1 MIIRSTIDS
10 DCEGRMYYIHQSM
23 GKKTKQYLPKYRTR
37 LSEYD
42 AEQLIDNLK
51 KDSSVKNIYLYKIIY
66 EDGTISLIANPN
78 NPLGKLECDDDEK

>member
-23 GKKTKQYLPKYRTR
+23 GKNIKQYLPKYRTR

-42 AEQLIDNLK
+42 AEKLIEELQ
-51 KDSSVKNIYLYKIIY
+51 KDSTVDNIYLYKIIY
-66 EDGTISLIANPN
+66 KDGRISLFANPN
-78 NPLGKLECDDDEK
+78 RPIGEIKCEDD

>member
-23 GKKTKQYLPKYRTR
+23 GKKIKQYLPKYRTR

-42 AEQLIDNLK
+42 SEKLIEQLQ
-51 KDSSVKNIYLYKIIY
+51 KDSTVDNIYLYKIIY
-66 EDGTISLIANPN
+66 KDGRISLFANPN
-78 NPLGKLECDDDEK
+78 RPIGEIKCEDD

>member
-23 GKKTKQYLPKYRTR
+23 GKKIKQYLPKYRTR

-42 AEQLIDNLK
+42 SEKLIEQLQ
-51 KDSSVKNIYLYKIIY
+51 KDSTVDNIYLYKIVY
-66 EDGTISLIANPN
+66 KDGRISLFANPN
-78 NPLGKLECDDDEK
+78 HPIGEIKCEDD